1 MIPPRQRHSYCKVLS
16 APDYGTAQP
25 GGRRGMI
32 PRLLSLSR
40 GLARL
45 DPAQHDAQRRRRLSG
60 ITISGLGPV
69 RTGMVQAAVAASGT
83 ASTYTLCNVTQQ
95 RSLAG
100 SRLVP
105 TVLTPSASKWA
116 DTRLR
121 VIRHTTSGVS
131 RAKSSNGQLVRT

>member
-16 APDYGTAQP
+16 TPDYGTAQP

-32 PRLLSLSR
+32 PRT
-40 GLARL
+40 G
-45 DPAQHDAQRRRRLSG
+45 QHDAQRRRRLSG

-69 RTGMVQAAVAASGT
+69 RTGMVQDEVAASGT

-100 SRLVP
+100 SSLVP